1 MALFHIIGAT
11 PEANSCK
18 EAFQNAEPT
27 EIIDIGPE
35 DVQQALTWLSTS
47 AGGAVSAV
55 GIGSPHLSLA
65 EFESLLSVLRGRKV
79 RMPFYANTGR
89 HVVKRLDDLGYLK
102 QLEDCGITI
111 VADTCIVTTP
121 IIRDRHGVLMTNSGK
136 FAHYAPGNIGH
147 EVLYGSLSDCVETA
161 VAGEIVRDPGIWR

>member
-1 MALFHIIGAT
+1 MKAFGAAAASFGSVALFHIIGAT
-11 PEANSCK
+11 PEADTC
-18 EAFQNAEPT
+18 EDAFQNAEPT

-65 EFESLLSVLRGRKV
+65 EFESLLSALHGRNV

-89 HVVKRLDDLGYLK
+89 HVVRRLDELGYLK
-102 QLEDCGITI
+102 QLEDCGIRSS
-111 VADTCIVTTP
+111 P
-121 IIRDRHGVLMTNSGK
+121 IPASSPRRSSRTG
-136 FAHYAPGNIGH
+136 
-147 EVLYGSLSDCVETA
+147 TA
-161 VAGEIVRDPGIWR
+161 C